1 MSTSFSMVRDINGYN
16 GFGIDFCDDSY
27 QMLMTPNVAQSIV
40 VPVNYKTWI
49 AIFTYTPGSSVWVA
63 NNITAVVPTGAPLKN
78 GSQLNPVG
86 RRVRAG
92 DTLSFITS
100 DATNDMVWVG
110 FYWID

>member
-27 QMLMTPNVAQSIV
+27 QMLLTPNVAQSLI

-49 AIFTYTPGSSVWVA
+49 AIFTYTPGSSIWVA
-63 NNITAVVPTGAPLKN
+63 NNAVATIPAGVPTLSV
-78 GSQLNPVG
+78 SQLNPTA

-100 DATNDMVWVG
+100 DATNDQAWVA
-110 FYWID
+110 FYWLD

>member
-1 MSTSFSMVRDINGYN
+1 MSTSFSMARDINGYN

-27 QMLMTPNVAQSIV
+27 SMIMAPNVAQSIV
-40 VPVNYKTWI
+40 VPINYKTWI

-63 NNITAVVPTGAPLKN
+63 NNATAAVPVGAVSITT
-78 GSQLNPVG
+78 SQLNPTA

-92 DTLSFITS
+92 DTLSLITS
-100 DATNDMVWVG
+100 DATNDQVSVC